1 MTNLS
6 LKILSLR
13 SNVATAASFIRSI
26 HHEPALHRS
35 SGGPP
40 KLSPYDVNNILRA
53 NEHTQEFFGGSVKC
67 YDSNQLA
74 SNSPIEDSR
83 SEASCAHTA
92 GLLLGIFDGHGGPAC
107 SQVISKRLMRYIAA
121 SLVPPDDLRQHLLNG
136 AQSYSFLN
144 CHNDKLEFVTEIK
157 ELYEKSFLQFAN
169 ELTNTTLAGF
179 QMHQTLENAF
189 IRLDQDLSREAMEM
203 PSLRTMSVAMSG
215 AVALVAHIDG
225 PHLHVASVGDCSA
238 VLGTVTD
245 TGQWVAKKLTNE
257 HNSDNVGEV
266 RRLLSEH
273 PATERD
279 TVIRGE
285 RLLGQLAPL
294 RAMGDFRYKWSREQ
308 LEQLVVPQFGEQVIA
323 PYYHTPPYLSAC
335 PEITHHILTPRDKFL
350 VIASDGLW
358 DTMSAMQTVHLV
370 GEHMYGKAFL
380 QPLTLP
386 KHDITLGEI
395 SQMLSTRKA
404 GLQKKP
410 LDRNAATHLIRNAL
424 GGTEY
429 GVEHSKLSHM
439 LSLPQDIVR
448 LFRDDITIT
457 VVYFDSEYL
466 RNCPT

>member
-1 MTNLS
+1 MRLVPVDRALWKTQNHVCVILISPLS
-6 LKILSLR
+6 
-13 SNVATAASFIRSI
+13 
-26 HHEPALHRS
+26 HR
-35 SGGPP
+35 
-40 KLSPYDVNNILRA
+40 
-53 NEHTQEFFGGSVKC
+53 
-67 YDSNQLA
+67 
-74 SNSPIEDSR
+74 
-83 SEASCAHTA
+83 
-92 GLLLGIFDGHGGPAC
+92 GLLDC
-107 SQVISKRLMRYIAA
+107 SLQ
-121 SLVPPDDLRQHLLNG
+121 
-136 AQSYSFLN
+136 
-144 CHNDKLEFVTEIK
+144 LEFVSEIK
-157 ELYEKSFLQFAN
+157 ELYEKSFHQFAN

-189 IRLDQDLSREAMEM
+189 IRLDQDLSREAIEM

-245 TGQWVAKKLTNE
+245 TGQWMAKKLTNE

-323 PYYHTPPYLSAC
+323 PYYLTPPYLSAC

-350 VIASDGLW
+350 IIASDGLW

-386 KHDITLGEI
+386 KQDITLGEI
-395 SQMLSTRKA
+395 SQMLTTRKA

>member
-1 MTNLS
+1 MNC
-6 LKILSLR
+6 
-13 SNVATAASFIRSI
+13 
-26 HHEPALHRS
+26 
-35 SGGPP
+35 
-40 KLSPYDVNNILRA
+40 ILRG
-53 NEHTQEFFGGSVKC
+53 NEHTQEFGSGSVKS
-67 YDSNQLA
+67 YDTNQLA

-83 SEASCAHTA
+83 TEGSCVHTS
-92 GLLLGIFDGHGGPAC
+92 GLLLGIFDGHAGPAC
-107 SQVISKRLMRYIAA
+107 SQVISKRLMRYLAA
-121 SLVPPDDLRQHLLNG
+121 SLVPPDDLKTHLQNG
-136 AQSYSFLN
+136 AQSQSFVD
-144 CHNDKLEFVTEIK
+144 CHNDKVILGERDLLRSSGVNICSFTLQLEFVSEIK
-157 ELYEKSFLQFAN
+157 DIYERSFEIFAN

-179 QMHQTLENAF
+179 QMHQVLENAF
-189 IRLDQDLSREAMEM
+189 LRLDQDLSREALES
-203 PSLRTMSVAMSG
+203 PSIRTMSVAMSG
-215 AVALVAHIDG
+215 AVAVVAHIDG
-225 PHLHVASVGDCSA
+225 PHLHIASTGDCSA

-245 TGQWVAKKLTNE
+245 TGQWIAKKLTNE

-266 RRLLSEH
+266 RRLLNEH

-294 RAMGDFRYKWSREQ
+294 RALGDFRYKWTREQ
-308 LEQLVVPQFGEQVIA
+308 LEQLVVPQFGEHVIA
-323 PYYHTPPYLSAC
+323 PYYLTPPYLTAC

-350 VIASDGLW
+350 ILASDGLW
-358 DTMSAMQTVHLV
+358 DTMSPMQTVHLV

-380 QPLTLP
+380 QPLKLP
-386 KHDITLGEI
+386 KHDITFDEI

>member
-1 MTNLS
+1 MNC
-6 LKILSLR
+6 
-13 SNVATAASFIRSI
+13 
-26 HHEPALHRS
+26 
-35 SGGPP
+35 
-40 KLSPYDVNNILRA
+40 ILRG
-53 NEHTQEFFGGSVKC
+53 NEHTQEFGSGSVKS
-67 YDSNQLA
+67 YDTNQLA

-83 SEASCAHTA
+83 TEGSCVHTS
-92 GLLLGIFDGHGGPAC
+92 GLLLGIFDGHAGPAC
-107 SQVISKRLMRYIAA
+107 SQVISKRLMRYLAA
-121 SLVPPDDLRQHLLNG
+121 SLVPPDDLKTHLQNG
-136 AQSYSFLN
+136 AQSQSFVD
-144 CHNDKLEFVTEIK
+144 CHNDKVILGERYLLRSSGVNICSFTLQLEFVSEIK
-157 ELYEKSFLQFAN
+157 DIYERSFEIFAN

-179 QMHQTLENAF
+179 QMHQVLENAF
-189 IRLDQDLSREAMEM
+189 LRLDQDLSREALES
-203 PSLRTMSVAMSG
+203 PSIRTMSVAMSG
-215 AVALVAHIDG
+215 AVAVVAHIDG
-225 PHLHVASVGDCSA
+225 PHLHIASTGDCSA

-245 TGQWVAKKLTNE
+245 TGQWIAKKLTNE

-266 RRLLSEH
+266 RRLLNEH

-294 RAMGDFRYKWSREQ
+294 RALGDFRYKWTREQ
-308 LEQLVVPQFGEQVIA
+308 LEQLVVPQFGEHVIA
-323 PYYHTPPYLSAC
+323 PYYLTPPYLTAC

-350 VIASDGLW
+350 ILASDGLW
-358 DTMSAMQTVHLV
+358 DTMSPMQTVHLV

-380 QPLTLP
+380 QPLKLP
-386 KHDITLGEI
+386 KHDITFDEI

>member
-1 MTNLS
+1 MNC
-6 LKILSLR
+6 
-13 SNVATAASFIRSI
+13 
-26 HHEPALHRS
+26 
-35 SGGPP
+35 
-40 KLSPYDVNNILRA
+40 ILRG
-53 NEHTQEFFGGSVKC
+53 NEHTQEFGSGSVKC
-67 YDSNQLA
+67 YDTNQLA

-83 SEASCAHTA
+83 TEGSCVHTS
-92 GLLLGIFDGHGGPAC
+92 GLLLGIFDGHAGPAC
-107 SQVISKRLMRYIAA
+107 SQVISKRLMRYLAA
-121 SLVPPDDLRQHLLNG
+121 SLVPPDDLKTHLQNG
-136 AQSYSFLN
+136 AQSQSFVE
-144 CHNDKLEFVTEIK
+144 CHNDKVILGKRDFKIFGGKHLLFHSLQLEFVSEIK
-157 ELYEKSFLQFAN
+157 DIYERSFEIFAN

-179 QMHQTLENAF
+179 QMHQVLENAF
-189 IRLDQDLSREAMEM
+189 LRLDQDLSREALES
-203 PSLRTMSVAMSG
+203 PSIRTMSVAMSG
-215 AVALVAHIDG
+215 AVAVVAHIDG
-225 PHLHVASVGDCSA
+225 PHLHIASTGDCSA

-245 TGQWVAKKLTNE
+245 TGQWIAKKLTNE

-266 RRLLSEH
+266 RRLLNEH

-294 RAMGDFRYKWSREQ
+294 RALGDFRYKWTREQ
-308 LEQLVVPQFGEQVIA
+308 LEQLVVPQFGEHVIA
-323 PYYHTPPYLSAC
+323 PYYLTPPYLTAC

-350 VIASDGLW
+350 ILASDGLW
-358 DTMSAMQTVHLV
+358 DTMSPMQTVHLV

-380 QPLTLP
+380 QPLKLP
-386 KHDITLGEI
+386 KHDITFDEI